1 MSHFLH
7 KPYQKTP
14 TTIRLQNETL
24 AAIDRKSYLLNMS
37 RNKFICQC
45 IDFAMQHGDFPL
57 HRVIRTLP
65 IQNGAC
71 LLLRYTANRALQF
84 PLQSPVYHG

>member
-1 MSHFLH
+1 MQGGYFHDSFSPQTLS
-7 KPYQKTP
+7 KNP

-57 HRVIRTLP
+57 
-65 IQNGAC
+65 Q
-71 LLLRYTANRALQF
+71 
-84 PLQSPVYHG
+84 QSDMNPSHPK

>member
-1 MSHFLH
+1 MSHFLP

-24 AAIDRKSYLLNMS
+24 AAIDRKRYLLNMS

-45 IDFAMQHGDFPL
+45 IDFAMQHGDFS
-57 HRVIRTLP
+57 
-65 IQNGAC
+65 
-71 LLLRYTANRALQF
+71 LQQGDTN
-84 PLQSPVYHG
+84 PSHPK

>member
-1 MSHFLH
+1 MLDCIP
-7 KPYQKTP
+7 PYCYRNVPQTLSKTP
-14 TTIRLQNETL
+14 TTIHLQNETL

-57 HRVIRTLP
+57 QQGDTNPSHP
-65 IQNGAC
+65 K
-71 LLLRYTANRALQF
+71 
-84 PLQSPVYHG
+84 

>member
-1 MSHFLH
+1 MSHFLP

-57 HRVIRTLP
+57 
-65 IQNGAC
+65 Q
-71 LLLRYTANRALQF
+71 
-84 PLQSPVYHG
+84 QSDMNPSHPK